1 MILRTER
8 TVLRPWRPSD
18 LPAFE
23 RLCADPRVM
32 RYFPRTL
39 PPEMADALARR
50 LIDEMERNGFGAW
63 ALEIPGEADFAGFV
77 GLGIPSFRSEWR
89 EILWRL
95 DPAFWHRGFVT
106 EAAEKVLETAFE
118 SLGFHEVV
126 AFTSYWNVPSIRL
139 MRRLG
144 MKRDWAGDFNHP
156 ALPITHPL
164 ARHCLF
170 RMSWRRWS
178 SQFDDF

>member
-8 TVLRPWRPSD
+8 TILRPWRPSD

-63 ALEIPGEADFAGFV
+63 ALEIPGEADFAGSSDSEFLRSDPN
-77 GLGIPSFRSEWR
+77 GARFSGGSIPPSGIGALPRKPPKRFWRRPLNRS
-89 EILWRL
+89 
-95 DPAFWHRGFVT
+95 
-106 EAAEKVLETAFE
+106 
-118 SLGFHEVV
+118 
-126 AFTSYWNVPSIRL
+126 AFTKSSPSR
-139 MRRLG
+139 
-144 MKRDWAGDFNHP
+144 
-156 ALPITHPL
+156 PIGTFPPS
-164 ARHCLF
+164 ASCAD
-170 RMSWRRWS
+170 SE
-178 SQFDDF
+178 

>member
-63 ALEIPGEADFAGFV
+63 ALEIPSEADFAGFV

-106 EAAEKVLETAFE
+106 
-118 SLGFHEVV
+118 
-126 AFTSYWNVPSIRL
+126 
-139 MRRLG
+139 
-144 MKRDWAGDFNHP
+144 
-156 ALPITHPL
+156 
-164 ARHCLF
+164 
-170 RMSWRRWS
+170 
-178 SQFDDF
+178 

>member
-8 TVLRPWRPSD
+8 LVLRPWRNED

-23 RLCADPRVM
+23 RLCADPKAM

-50 LIDEMERNGFGAW
+50 LIDEMGRRGYGAW
-63 ALEIPGEADFAGFV
+63 AVEIPGEADFAGFV
-77 GLGIPSFRSEWR
+77 GLGVPSFRPDWR

-95 DPAFWHRGFVT
+95 DPAFWHRGFAT

-118 SLGFHEVV
+118 KLHFDEVV
-126 AFTSYWNVPSIRL
+126 AFTSYWNRPSVRL
-139 MRRLG
+139 MLRLG
-144 MKRDWAGDFNHP
+144 MRHDWEGDFNHP
-156 ALPITHPL
+156 ALPISHPL
-164 ARHCLF
+164 AKHCLF
-170 RMSWRRWS
+170 RITHRQWEAR
-178 SQFDDF
+178 FDDF

>member
-1 MILRTER
+1 
-8 TVLRPWRPSD
+8 
-18 LPAFE
+18 
-23 RLCADPRVM
+23 M

-95 DPAFWHRGFVT
+95 DPAFWHRGFAT

-170 RMSWRRWS
+170 RMSRRRWS

>member
-77 GLGIPSFRSEWR
+77 GLGIPSRPGTFEKFR
-89 EILWRL
+89 
-95 DPAFWHRGFVT
+95 AFASLLHPSRRG
-106 EAAEKVLETAFE
+106 
-118 SLGFHEVV
+118 G
-126 AFTSYWNVPSIRL
+126 
-139 MRRLG
+139 
-144 MKRDWAGDFNHP
+144 
-156 ALPITHPL
+156 
-164 ARHCLF
+164 
-170 RMSWRRWS
+170 
-178 SQFDDF
+178 

>member
-77 GLGIPSFRSEWR
+77 GLGIPSFRSE
-89 EILWRL
+89 
-95 DPAFWHRGFVT
+95 
-106 EAAEKVLETAFE
+106 
-118 SLGFHEVV
+118 
-126 AFTSYWNVPSIRL
+126 
-139 MRRLG
+139 
-144 MKRDWAGDFNHP
+144 
-156 ALPITHPL
+156 
-164 ARHCLF
+164 
-170 RMSWRRWS
+170 
-178 SQFDDF
+178 

>member
-50 LIDEMERNGFGAW
+50 LIDEMERNVIAWSKELKNGACTRKAFEE
-63 ALEIPGEADFAGFV
+63 ALEWLKEN
-77 GLGIPSFRSEWR
+77 
-89 EILWRL
+89 
-95 DPAFWHRGFVT
+95 
-106 EAAEKVLETAFE
+106 K
-118 SLGFHEVV
+118 
-126 AFTSYWNVPSIRL
+126 
-139 MRRLG
+139 
-144 MKRDWAGDFNHP
+144 
-156 ALPITHPL
+156 
-164 ARHCLF
+164 
-170 RMSWRRWS
+170 
-178 SQFDDF
+178 